1 MQNAVESLRTQNQLI
16 ANHPNKH
23 IYTQLSRFME
33 LEGFY
38 LETNP
43 CPVCNNPEISFT
55 NIKLSAVKIDSKFT
69 TNTQIVKLV
78 GSHTI
83 SKISLRI
90 ADLKR
95 TKMVK
100 TINIYYNNKSVQAVI
115 ELKNRTTTWNKAK
128 RVVLESG
135 QTEVKIEFPL
145 PIVACNLM
153 IEYHEFFENMQANSE
168 NLQCPRCSA
177 TVPANPG
184 VCSNCGENAFQCHKC
199 RAINYDEKDPFLCH
213 ACGFCKYAKFD
224 YVITARPCCTVDAI
238 TNDEERGK
246 AITTIISQL
255 DKANLCYRQLTNLK
269 PALLSLLTRVEDRVY
284 TTPPEDM
291 NQINS
296 VTASVVAAAAAAA
309 NTQAH
314 VMNVT
319 SVNKVIQVLAHRY
332 SVDCKNAFEEL
343 SRTIQ
348 QVLTSL
354 KELLKY
360 DKLTVGKGSPSDLVD
375 IFFNVPQL
383 TGQCY
388 ACSFAVYEHCLTLIR
403 ALTNV
408 KLARKYMRDHGV
420 VKELMEH
427 SLKHG
432 TYENQF
438 DVIQI
443 ICFLVC
449 DDPVATTKLCD
460 NITQQ
465 VLLTIR
471 LKLNT
476 PLRNELAVLASLK
489 DWNVECSEIKV
500 RCVLKLFFVLLNED
514 SDSLVS
520 IEHHLQTVLDIILS
534 IVYPDGS
541 HNRPPTQEMLGNK
554 SAPKNYLLR
563 VGIQGEID
571 FVSWLQNTPEYCYDT
586 WVKRCPYKVMLP
598 LPTTPSEVH
607 SYSLKEKYW
616 RLWRN
621 RIFERRSLL
630 YKSLITGYPNPNW
643 LKQLLFNPHSSQLR
657 ETVCSIVK
665 VFCMSTDR
673 KKDILDM
680 LIGYLDE
687 LTEQGDAAIEYLV
700 LMEYFVVSHWRIYM
714 AIKGVLTKLA
724 DLFTYEIEILHGL
737 EETTLYFNLSQGLVL
752 HRLTEIVACFLEE
765 ESVKN
770 KFKGRLVAAVLNGYL
785 SLRRLVVQ
793 RTNHV
798 DKAQEK
804 LLELLEEMTSG
815 TEEETKSFMSIC
827 IETVRKCSTN
837 DIRTPVFV
845 FERLCSIIYPEDSEV
860 GEFLMTLEK
869 DSQQEDFLQV
879 ITNSF
884 KYS

>member
-1 MQNAVESLRTQNQLI
+1 MDSLRKTNQLLSS
-16 ANHPNKH
+16 HPNNY
-23 IYTQLSRFME
+23 IYSQLARFME

-83 SKISLRI
+83 SKISLRV

-100 TINIYYNNKSVQAVI
+100 TINIYYNNKIVQAVI
-115 ELKNRTTTWNKAK
+115 ELKNRTTQWNKAK
-128 RVVLESG
+128 RVTLESG

-153 IEYHEFFENMQANSE
+153 IEYHEFYENMQANSE

-238 TNDEERGK
+238 TNDEERAK
-246 AITTIISQL
+246 SISTINSQL
-255 DKANLCYRQLTNLK
+255 DKAQLCYRQLTCLK
-269 PALLSLLTRVEDRVY
+269 PTLTSLVSRIEDCVY
-284 TTPPEDM
+284 TTPPEDI

-296 VTASVVAAAAAAA
+296 VTASVVAAAG

-332 SVDCKNAFEEL
+332 SVDCKNSFEEL
-343 SRTIQ
+343 SRTLQ
-348 QVLTSL
+348 QVLASR
-354 KELLKY
+354 KELLMY
-360 DKLTVGKGSPSDLVD
+360 DKITVGKGKTSDVLD
-375 IFFNVPQL
+375 IFYNVPQL

-388 ACSFAVYEHCLTLIR
+388 ACCFAVSQHCHTLIR
-403 ALTNV
+403 GLINI
-408 KLARKYMRDHGV
+408 KIARKYLRDLNV
-420 VKELMEH
+420 VEDLMEN
-427 SLKHG
+427 SLKQG

-438 DVIQI
+438 DVKQI
-443 ICFLVC
+443 VCYLVC
-449 DDPVATTKLCD
+449 DDPVATSKLCD
-460 NITQQ
+460 DITQK
-465 VLLTIR
+465 VMLTIK

-476 PLRNELAVLASLK
+476 PLRNELSVLGSLRHW
-489 DWNVECSEIKV
+489 DPQCAEIKV
-500 RCVLKLFFVLLNED
+500 RCVLLLFFVILNEEPD
-514 SDSLVS
+514 TLIM
-520 IEHHLQTVLDIILS
+520 IENYLQNVLDIIHN
-534 IVYPDGS
+534 IVYPDINYP
-541 HNRPPTQEMLGNK
+541 NRSTNETLSPISILQ
-554 SAPKNYLLR
+554 
-563 VGIQGEID
+563 VGPACDVD
-571 FVSWLQNTPEYCYDT
+571 FVRWLQNDPEYSYQR
-586 WVKRCPYKVMLP
+586 WVTRCPYKAINP
-598 LPTTPSEVH
+598 LPATPSEVH
-607 SYSLKEKYW
+607 VYYLSEKYV
-616 RLWRN
+616 RLWR
-621 RIFERRSLL
+621 R
-630 YKSLITGYPNPNW
+630 KSLKHKNPFESHPSFKFPDPNW
-643 LKQLLFNPHSSQLR
+643 LKQLLFNPHSPQLR
-657 ETVCSIVK
+657 ETACSLVK
-665 VFCMSTDR
+665 LFCIATD
-673 KKDILDM
+673 KKKEILDM

-687 LTEQGDAAIEYLV
+687 LTALGDSALEYLV
-700 LMEYFVVSHWRIYM
+700 LMEYFIVSHWRIYM
-714 AIKGVLTKLA
+714 AVKGVLITLA
-724 DLFTYEIEILHGL
+724 DLLTFEVEILHGV
-737 EETTLYFNLSQGLVL
+737 EETTLYFDLKQGLVL
-752 HRLTEIVACFLEE
+752 HRLTELIACFLEE
-765 ESVKN
+765 DSIKN

-827 IETVRKCSTN
+827 IETVKNCSDN

-845 FERLCSIIYPEDSEV
+845 FERLCSIIHPEDSEV
-860 GEFLMTLEK
+860 GEFLLTLEK

-879 ITNSF
+879 GTYGLIRFLFLYLFNIS
-884 KYS
+884 